1 MRKIL
6 LISALLLLI
15 HSVSGQEFL
24 CKVEIL
30 TPKIQGVDQSVF
42 DAMKN
47 SIFEFMNNRKWSEL
61 NLTVNER
68 IECTMVLTINQ
79 AEQGGDQFSGTL
91 NVVLQRPIYGTSYM
105 SLLTNMVDDNISFT
119 YIPFQPMDYSDNSFN
134 NNLTSIFAYYAYLLL
149 GIELDTFAKYEGTP
163 FYQKAQAVANTAQS
177 SNVPGWQA
185 FESQKNRALLVEN
198 LLNQT
203 YQAQRDFYYEY
214 HRLGLDIMSKDVEGG
229 RKTITNSLG
238 NLKKI
243 YDLNTSLYSY
253 QVILEAKRQ
262 EIIDIYS
269 EATPAEKMEMINI
282 MKEIDPPNGNKYEA
296 VMK

>member
-6 LISALLLLI
+6 LISALLLLLGN
-15 HSVSGQEFL
+15 VSGQEFL
-24 CKVEIL
+24 CKIQIL

-91 NVVLQRPIYGTSYM
+91 NVVLQRPIFGTSYM
-105 SLLTNMVDDNISFT
+105 SLLTNMVDDNVSFT
-119 YIPFQPMDYSDNSFN
+119 YIPFQPMDYSDNSYN
-134 NNLTSIFAYYAYLLL
+134 NNLTSIFAFYAYLML
-149 GIELDTFAKYEGTP
+149 GIELDTYAKYEGTP

-185 FESQKNRALLVEN
+185 YESQKNRALLVEN

-229 RKTITNSLG
+229 RKNITNSLG
-238 NLKKI
+238 YLKKV
-243 YDLNTSLYSY
+243 YNLNTSLYSY

-262 EIIDIYS
+262 EIVDIFS
-269 EATPAEKMEMINI
+269 EASPAEKMEMINI
-282 MKEIDPPNGNKYEA
+282 MKEIDPPNGDKYEA